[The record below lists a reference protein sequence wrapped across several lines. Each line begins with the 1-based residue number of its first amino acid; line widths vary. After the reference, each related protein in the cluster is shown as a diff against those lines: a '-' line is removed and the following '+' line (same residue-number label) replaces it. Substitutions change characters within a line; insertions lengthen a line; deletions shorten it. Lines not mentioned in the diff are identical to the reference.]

1 MTEPS
6 TGADVFRQR
15 SEEHV
20 HLPLQAGG
28 GLDGKATLLR
38 PGCRILDI
46 LTRTHHT
53 NRLPVAILD
62 WHDNCPC
69 VFFSATKTTELRHIG
84 MEAGSVNDIQGCNLR
99 SRRTSGAGG
108 YSSTSQRPGQS
119 ASGHSHQAAG
129 RVYSAKEADGLPC
142 GCNRRASRP
151 GWTVSAACNAT

>member
-69 VFFSATKTTELRHIG
+69 VFFSATKTTELRHTG
-84 MEAGSVNDIQGCNLR
+84 MEAGSVNDIEGCNSGRVGRVAQAGIRPLR
-99 SRRTSGAGG
+99 SDQDSRLRGTVTGQQGVFIQQRRLMSC
-108 YSSTSQRPGQS
+108 
-119 ASGHSHQAAG
+119 
-129 RVYSAKEADGLPC
+129 PC

-151 GWTVSAACNAT
+151 GWKVSAACSAT